1 MTLVDS
7 MVMQLTKRGLCLYHR
22 PDGSWYES
30 DGNIK
35 FETEPAPQ
43 KTCDKQNEEETKSIA
58 KYM

>member
-1 MTLVDS
+1 MDT
-7 MVMQLTKRGLCLYHR
+7 MVMRITNRGMCLYHR

-30 DGNIK
+30 DGNIT

-43 KTCDKQNEEETKSIA
+43 KTCEKQKEEDIKSIA